1 MNFTEYSHH
10 ALEKFLSD
18 SLILSAKDDAAM
30 PTEAFVPL
38 DCFIAADFFFS
49 RESQPFGVRIISH
62 KDNQGGN
69 RTSSVM
75 RVVSI
80 GDVWIINW
88 GPWIQL
94 VG

>member
-38 DCFIAADFFFS
+38 DCFIAADFFFF
-49 RESQPFGVRIISH
+49 PGVTAVW
-62 KDNQGGN
+62 
-69 RTSSVM
+69 RTYH
-75 RVVSI
+75 
-80 GDVWIINW
+80 
-88 GPWIQL
+88 
-94 VG
+94 